1 MRHPP
6 PCKRGRHRSIYYIII
21 APGKQASHGERVH
34 ILRLAANEK
43 DLLFLR
49 IPIQKY
55 LPQDGERHAARE
67 KSPTLHSGKRNKKA
81 HPMDELFL
89 ILVVRSERFELSRIT
104 PLPPE
109 DSASA
114 SSATTAY
121 EVKQQEIRK
130 IVVRL
135 VRLELTRSKDH
146 YPLKVARLPFRH
158 SRRNGASERNRTVDT
173 RIFSPLLY
181 QLSYRGK

>member
-1 MRHPP
+1 MLKPHADGQQVQRVISFEGGCITRMTSRHRSPMRHPP
-6 PCKRGRHRSIYYIII
+6 PCKRDRHRSIYYIII
-21 APGKQASHGERVH
+21 APGREASHGERVH

-55 LPQDGERHAARE
+55 LPQGGARHAARE
-67 KSPTLHSGKRNKKA
+67 KSLTLHSGKRNKKA

-121 EVKQQEIRK
+121 KIELRESSRK
-130 IVVRL
+130 K
-135 VRLELTRSKDH
+135 S
-146 YPLKVARLPFRH
+146 
-158 SRRNGASERNRTVDT
+158 GAAGET
-173 RIFSPLLY
+173 
-181 QLSYRGK
+181 

>member
-1 MRHPP
+1 MPKPHADGQQVQRVISFEGWCIARMTSRRRSPMRHPP

-21 APGKQASHGERVH
+21 ALGREASHFEGDTFFVTRQMKK
-34 ILRLAANEK
+34 ISSL
-43 DLLFLR
+43 LR

-55 LPQDGERHAARE
+55 LPQGDARPAGRE
-67 KSPTLHSGKRNKKA
+67 SSPTLHSGKRNKKA

-121 EVKQQEIRK
+121 KIELRESSRK
-130 IVVRL
+130 K
-135 VRLELTRSKDH
+135 S
-146 YPLKVARLPFRH
+146 
-158 SRRNGASERNRTVDT
+158 GAAGET
-173 RIFSPLLY
+173 
-181 QLSYRGK
+181 

>member
-1 MRHPP
+1 MPKPHADGQQVQRVISFEGWCIARMTSRRRSPMRHPP

-21 APGKQASHGERVH
+21 TPGREASHFEGYTFFVTRRMKK
-34 ILRLAANEK
+34 ISSL
-43 DLLFLR
+43 LR

-55 LPQDGERHAARE
+55 LPQDGARLLLRKQPHAPFR
-67 KSPTLHSGKRNKKA
+67 KRNKKA

-121 EVKQQEIRK
+121 K
-130 IVVRL
+130 I
-135 VRLELTRSKDH
+135 ELRESSK
-146 YPLKVARLPFRH
+146 KK
-158 SRRNGASERNRTVDT
+158 SGAAGET
-173 RIFSPLLY
+173 
-181 QLSYRGK
+181 

>member
-1 MRHPP
+1 MTSRRRSPMRHPP
-6 PCKRGRHRSIYYIII
+6 PCKRGRQRSIYYIII
-21 APGKQASHGERVH
+21 APGKQASHGEGAFLFYCFWKNFPHRVKFYTKHGERVH
-34 ILRLAANEK
+34 ILRHAANEK
-43 DLLFLR
+43 DLIFLR

-121 EVKQQEIRK
+121 KIELRESSRK
-130 IVVRL
+130 K
-135 VRLELTRSKDH
+135 S
-146 YPLKVARLPFRH
+146 
-158 SRRNGASERNRTVDT
+158 GAAGET
-173 RIFSPLLY
+173 
-181 QLSYRGK
+181 

>member
-1 MRHPP
+1 MPKPHADGQQVQRVISFEGWCIARMTSRRRSPMRHPP

-55 LPQDGERHAARE
+55 LPQGGARHAARE
-67 KSPTLHSGKRNKKA
+67 SSLTLHSGKRNKKT

-121 EVKQQEIRK
+121 KIELRESSRK
-130 IVVRL
+130 K
-135 VRLELTRSKDH
+135 S
-146 YPLKVARLPFRH
+146 
-158 SRRNGASERNRTVDT
+158 GAAGET
-173 RIFSPLLY
+173 
-181 QLSYRGK
+181 

>member
-1 MRHPP
+1 MPMGNRFKGLYSFEGWCIARMTSQHRSPMRHPP

-21 APGKQASHGERVH
+21 APGKQASHFERYTFF
-34 ILRLAANEK
+34 ITRRMKKISPL
-43 DLLFLR
+43 LR

-55 LPQDGERHAARE
+55 LSQDGARHAARE
-67 KSPTLHSGKRNKKA
+67 SSPTLHSSKRNKKA

-121 EVKQQEIRK
+121 KIELRESSRK
-130 IVVRL
+130 K
-135 VRLELTRSKDH
+135 S
-146 YPLKVARLPFRH
+146 
-158 SRRNGASERNRTVDT
+158 GAAGET
-173 RIFSPLLY
+173 
-181 QLSYRGK
+181 

>member
-1 MRHPP
+1 MPKPHADGQQVQRVISFEGWCIARMTSRRRSPMRHPP

-21 APGKQASHGERVH
+21 TPGKQASHFEGYTFFITRRMKK
-34 ILRLAANEK
+34 IPS
-43 DLLFLR
+43 LLG
-49 IPIQKY
+49 IPTQKY
-55 LPQDGERHAARE
+55 LPQDGARHAARE
-67 KSPTLHSGKRNKKA
+67 SSPTLHSCKRNKKA

-121 EVKQQEIRK
+121 KIELRESSRK
-130 IVVRL
+130 K
-135 VRLELTRSKDH
+135 S
-146 YPLKVARLPFRH
+146 
-158 SRRNGASERNRTVDT
+158 GAAGET
-173 RIFSPLLY
+173 
-181 QLSYRGK
+181 

>member
-1 MRHPP
+1 MVS
-6 PCKRGRHRSIYYIII
+6 GDTFF
-21 APGKQASHGERVH
+21 ASQRMKK
-34 ILRLAANEK
+34 ISSL
-43 DLLFLR
+43 LR
-49 IPIQKY
+49 IPMQKY
-55 LPQDGERHAARE
+55 LPQGGARHAASE

-121 EVKQQEIRK
+121 KIELRESSRK
-130 IVVRL
+130 K
-135 VRLELTRSKDH
+135 S
-146 YPLKVARLPFRH
+146 
-158 SRRNGASERNRTVDT
+158 GAAGET
-173 RIFSPLLY
+173 
-181 QLSYRGK
+181 

>member
-1 MRHPP
+1 MVSGYTFFVTRRM
-6 PCKRGRHRSIYYIII
+6 KKIS
-21 APGKQASHGERVH
+21 S
-34 ILRLAANEK
+34 L
-43 DLLFLR
+43 LR

-55 LPQDGERHAARE
+55 LPQGVARHAVRE
-67 KSPTLHSGKRNKKA
+67 SSHTLHSGKRNKKA

-121 EVKQQEIRK
+121 KIELRDSSRK
-130 IVVRL
+130 K
-135 VRLELTRSKDH
+135 S
-146 YPLKVARLPFRH
+146 
-158 SRRNGASERNRTVDT
+158 GAAGET
-173 RIFSPLLY
+173 
-181 QLSYRGK
+181 

>member
-1 MRHPP
+1 MPVGNRFKGLYSFDGWCIARMTSRRRSPMRHPP
-6 PCKRGRHRSIYYIII
+6 PRKRGRHRSIYYIII
-21 APGKQASHGERVH
+21 APGREASHFEGYTFFASQRMKK
-34 ILRLAANEK
+34 ISSL
-43 DLLFLR
+43 LR

-55 LPQDGERHAARE
+55 LPQGGARPAARE
-67 KSPTLHSGKRNKKA
+67 KRPTLHSGKRNKKA

-121 EVKQQEIRK
+121 
-130 IVVRL
+130 VVTT
-135 VRLELTRSKDH
+135 TRNK
-146 YPLKVARLPFRH
+146 KW
-158 SRRNGASERNRTVDT
+158 NGAAGET
-173 RIFSPLLY
+173 
-181 QLSYRGK
+181 

>member
-1 MRHPP
+1 MVSGDTFFGTRRM
-6 PCKRGRHRSIYYIII
+6 KKIS
-21 APGKQASHGERVH
+21 S
-34 ILRLAANEK
+34 L
-43 DLLFLR
+43 LR

-55 LPQDGERHAARE
+55 LPQDGARPLLRKQPHAPFRE
-67 KSPTLHSGKRNKKA
+67 RNKKA

-121 EVKQQEIRK
+121 KIKLRESSRK
-130 IVVRL
+130 K
-135 VRLELTRSKDH
+135 S
-146 YPLKVARLPFRH
+146 
-158 SRRNGASERNRTVDT
+158 GAAGET
-173 RIFSPLLY
+173 
-181 QLSYRGK
+181 

>member
-1 MRHPP
+1 MPMGNRFKGLSSFEGWCIAQMTLRHRSPMRHPP

-21 APGKQASHGERVH
+21 APGKQASHFEGYTFFVTRRMKK
-34 ILRLAANEK
+34 ISSL
-43 DLLFLR
+43 LR

-55 LPQDGERHAARE
+55 LPQDGARHAARE
-67 KSPTLHSGKRNKKA
+67 SSPTLHSGSAIKKA

-121 EVKQQEIRK
+121 KIELRESSRK
-130 IVVRL
+130 K
-135 VRLELTRSKDH
+135 S
-146 YPLKVARLPFRH
+146 
-158 SRRNGASERNRTVDT
+158 GAAGET
-173 RIFSPLLY
+173 
-181 QLSYRGK
+181 

>member
-1 MRHPP
+1 MPKPHADGQQVQRVISFEGWCIARMTSRRRSPMRHPP

-21 APGKQASHGERVH
+21 APGREASHGEGYTFFGMRRMKK
-34 ILRLAANEK
+34 ISSL
-43 DLLFLR
+43 LR
-49 IPIQKY
+49 IPRQKY
-55 LPQDGERHAARE
+55 LPQGGARHAARE

-121 EVKQQEIRK
+121 KIELRESSRK
-130 IVVRL
+130 
-135 VRLELTRSKDH
+135 K
-146 YPLKVARLPFRH
+146 
-158 SRRNGASERNRTVDT
+158 NGAAGET
-173 RIFSPLLY
+173 
-181 QLSYRGK
+181 

>member
-1 MRHPP
+1 MVS
-6 PCKRGRHRSIYYIII
+6 GYTFF
-21 APGKQASHGERVH
+21 ASQRMKK
-34 ILRLAANEK
+34 ISSL
-43 DLLFLR
+43 LR

-55 LPQDGERHAARE
+55 LPQDGARHAASE
-67 KSPTLHSGKRNKKA
+67 KSLTLHTLHSGKRNKKA

-121 EVKQQEIRK
+121 KIELRESSRK
-130 IVVRL
+130 K
-135 VRLELTRSKDH
+135 S
-146 YPLKVARLPFRH
+146 
-158 SRRNGASERNRTVDT
+158 GAAGET
-173 RIFSPLLY
+173 
-181 QLSYRGK
+181 

>member
-1 MRHPP
+1 MPKPHANGQQVQRVISFEGWCIARMTSQRRSPMRHPP

-21 APGKQASHGERVH
+21 VPGKQASHGEGYTFFITQRMKK
-34 ILRLAANEK
+34 ISSL
-43 DLLFLR
+43 LR
-49 IPIQKY
+49 IPIQKH
-55 LPQDGERHAARE
+55 LPQDDARHAARE
-67 KSPTLHSGKRNKKA
+67 SSPTLHSGKRNKKA

-121 EVKQQEIRK
+121 KIELRESSRK
-130 IVVRL
+130 K
-135 VRLELTRSKDH
+135 EWC
-146 YPLKVARLPFRH
+146 
-158 SRRNGASERNRTVDT
+158 GW
-173 RIFSPLLY
+173 
-181 QLSYRGK
+181 

>member
-1 MRHPP
+1 M
-6 PCKRGRHRSIYYIII
+6 KKIS
-21 APGKQASHGERVH
+21 S
-34 ILRLAANEK
+34 L
-43 DLLFLR
+43 LR

-55 LPQDGERHAARE
+55 LPQGGARHAAKE
-67 KSPTLHSGKRNKKA
+67 SSPTLHFRFRKRNKKA

-121 EVKQQEIRK
+121 KIELRESSRK
-130 IVVRL
+130 K
-135 VRLELTRSKDH
+135 S
-146 YPLKVARLPFRH
+146 
-158 SRRNGASERNRTVDT
+158 GAAGET
-173 RIFSPLLY
+173 
-181 QLSYRGK
+181 

>member
-1 MRHPP
+1 MPKPHADGQQVQTVISFEGGCITRMTSRHRSPMRHPP

-21 APGKQASHGERVH
+21 APGKQAPHGERGH

-43 DLLFLR
+43 DLIFLR
-49 IPIQKY
+49 IPRQKY
-55 LPQDGERHAARE
+55 LPQDGARHAARE

-89 ILVVRSERFELSRIT
+89 ILMVRSERFELSRIT

-121 EVKQQEIRK
+121 KIELRESSRK
-130 IVVRL
+130 K
-135 VRLELTRSKDH
+135 S
-146 YPLKVARLPFRH
+146 
-158 SRRNGASERNRTVDT
+158 GAAGET
-173 RIFSPLLY
+173 
-181 QLSYRGK
+181 

>member
-1 MRHPP
+1 MVSGYTFFVTRRM
-6 PCKRGRHRSIYYIII
+6 KKIS
-21 APGKQASHGERVH
+21 S
-34 ILRLAANEK
+34 L
-43 DLLFLR
+43 LR
-49 IPIQKY
+49 IPIRKYLPQIQKY
-55 LPQDGERHAARE
+55 LPQSGARPAARE

-121 EVKQQEIRK
+121 KIELRESSRK
-130 IVVRL
+130 K
-135 VRLELTRSKDH
+135 S
-146 YPLKVARLPFRH
+146 
-158 SRRNGASERNRTVDT
+158 GAAGET
-173 RIFSPLLY
+173 
-181 QLSYRGK
+181 

>member
-1 MRHPP
+1 MPKPHAVGQQVQRVISFEGWCIARMTSRRRSPMRHPP

-21 APGKQASHGERVH
+21 APGKQASHGEVYTFLITRRMKK
-34 ILRLAANEK
+34 ISSL
-43 DLLFLR
+43 LR
-49 IPIQKY
+49 IPTQKY
-55 LPQDGERHAARE
+55 LLQDGARHAARE
-67 KSPTLHSGKRNKKA
+67 KSHTLHSGKRNKKA

-121 EVKQQEIRK
+121 KIELRESSRK
-130 IVVRL
+130 K
-135 VRLELTRSKDH
+135 S
-146 YPLKVARLPFRH
+146 
-158 SRRNGASERNRTVDT
+158 GAAGET
-173 RIFSPLLY
+173 
-181 QLSYRGK
+181 